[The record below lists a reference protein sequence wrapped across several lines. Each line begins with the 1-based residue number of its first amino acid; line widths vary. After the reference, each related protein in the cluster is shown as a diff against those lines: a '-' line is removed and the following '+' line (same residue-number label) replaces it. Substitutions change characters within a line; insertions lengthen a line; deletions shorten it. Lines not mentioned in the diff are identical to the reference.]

1 MDEPRFPLLRL
12 SRLRMGTD
20 GDGVTTLVAGA
31 GCPLSCR
38 WCINR
43 RLLREAP
50 AEPVT
55 AAELVKRLA
64 VDDLYFRAT
73 GGGPTFGGGEPLLHA
88 AFLDRFR
95 RLCPPEWRVT
105 AETSLAVSPE
115 AVRLAA
121 GAVDAFLVDSK
132 SLDAQ
137 VYRRYTGGDRD
148 RMLANLRLLL
158 ALVGPERILVR
169 LPLIPGYSSPD
180 MQEKDAEALRAL
192 GVSRLDL
199 FSYVVR
205 ED

>member
-1 MDEPRFPLLRL
+1 M
-12 SRLRMGTD
+12 
-20 GDGVTTLVAGA
+20 
-31 GCPLSCR
+31 
-38 WCINR
+38 
-43 RLLREAP
+43 
-50 AEPVT
+50 
-55 AAELVKRLA
+55 
-64 VDDLYFRAT
+64 
-73 GGGPTFGGGEPLLHA
+73 
-88 AFLDRFR
+88 
-95 RLCPPEWRVT
+95 
-105 AETSLAVSPE
+105 SP
-115 AVRLAA
+115 
-121 GAVDAFLVDSK
+121 
-132 SLDAQ
+132 AQ